1 MKSRWW
7 LEVRAR
13 SPYDVGEM
21 KTAIVLKH
29 VEFEG
34 PSRIAPLLVERDYQL
49 DVRALYLGDLV
60 PSHLGK
66 DEILI
71 VMGGPMGV
79 ADLDRPELPF
89 LKREVALLE
98 SCIEQDQPVL
108 GVCLGSQLL
117 AHAAGAKVRPMRDG
131 QARVYEV
138 GWGPVRFHHELNDA
152 SLAGLPREGQVLHW
166 HGDTFELPAGA
177 RHLAS
182 SAACENQAFR
192 LGRQFGLQFHCE
204 VTSNDVEAWLA
215 ADDGFV
221 MQANGKDA
229 FASVRRETA
238 RYIEAQYELG
248 DHLLRNI
255 LTAIA

>member
-1 MKSRWW
+1 
-7 LEVRAR
+7 
-13 SPYDVGEM
+13 M

-34 PSRIAPLLVERDYQL
+34 PSRIAPLLDERGFQV

-79 ADLDRPELPF
+79 SDLENPACPF
-89 LKREVALLE
+89 LKREVALLQ
-98 SCIEQDQPVL
+98 SCVEQNLPVL

-117 AHAAGAKVRPMRDG
+117 AHAAGAQVRQMHDG
-131 QARVYEV
+131 GARQYEV
-138 GWGPVRFHHELNDA
+138 GWDTIRFQHGLEHGVLR
-152 SLAGLPREGQVLHW
+152 GLPLEAQVLHW
-166 HGDTFELPAGA
+166 HGDTFDLPAGA
-177 RHLAS
+177 QHLAS
-182 SAACENQAFR
+182 SKICPNQAFR

-204 VTSNDVEAWLA
+204 VTSADVEAWLA

-221 MQANGKDA
+221 ERASGKGGFD
-229 FASVRRETA
+229 SIRRDTA
-238 RYIEAQYELG
+238 QHIDAQYELG
-248 DHLLRNI
+248 DRLLRNI
-255 LTAIA
+255 LDAMTA

>member
-1 MKSRWW
+1 
-7 LEVRAR
+7 
-13 SPYDVGEM
+13 M

-34 PSRIAPLLVERDYQL
+34 PSRIAPLLVERGYRL
-49 DVRALYLGDLV
+49 DVRSLHLGDLV
-60 PSHLGK
+60 PSHLGQ

-79 ADLDRPELPF
+79 ADLDRAELPF
-89 LKREVALLE
+89 LKREVELLQ

-117 AHAAGAKVRPMRDG
+117 AHAAGAEVRQMHDG
-131 QARVYEV
+131 QARLYEV
-138 GWGPVRFHHELNDA
+138 GWGAVRFHHELSDA

-182 SAACENQAFR
+182 SAVCKNQAFR

-204 VTSNDVEAWLA
+204 VTADDVEAWLA
-215 ADDGFV
+215 ADDGFLT
-221 MQANGKDA
+221 QANGEEA
-229 FASVRRETA
+229 FASVRSDTA
-238 RYIEAQYELG
+238 RHIEAQYQLG
-248 DHLLRNI
+248 DRLLRNI
-255 LTAIA
+255 LALMT